1 MKYKVLSIILSLV
14 FAFSALGLTAYAD
27 TAFEIKELNMQIK
40 TPDDVV
46 AISRLSTPQDPVF
59 QNSGLDY
66 NNTMKILEDDNVYLY
81 AQAKDGS
88 YKITLSMIENDESR
102 GYYDFT
108 TLSDSQKE
116 EITQTFKNQPEC
128 TNCYTYELKNGQAF
142 FFCPTSKYT
151 SSSGS
156 PLSIAQYITIVNG
169 QRIVVQLAVNSTTYT
184 NEQVEVLKNIV
195 DSINFSTI
203 TKKFFDFNSVL
214 PYIIVLVAAV
224 VVFVIAIILIMKR
237 KKRNIAHATAS
248 EENAKL
254 EEFLENTQ
262 RYDSSENKDEEP
274 EEPLIIITDAA
285 KFDAEFGKA
294 KKPINETEVQV
305 PSGDSS
311 DDAGSVNTENVEM
324 DSPDKEQEVDDTSTN
339 ETETQSENSDNE
351 DFVTYESMDLDSLVS
366 DNLDD
371 EDFVVA
377 EGSANEDHEDTG
389 DDSHDASDVNLDL
402 SDHPQSLIDDKVD
415 VAPED
420 KLYVNKSRED
430 HKYKSYSKAKD
441 KESSNIPL
449 KILKGIG
456 NAFIGAG
463 LLIIYLVSLAI
474 SSGKNSKKQNK
485 KSKKTHN
492 KVNNKNSA
500 KGTRR
505 MPSGQ
510 TKSSMAIPPK
520 NSVSSNIPQR
530 NSLNSNNSE
539 ARKSLVTHDSHNKW

>member
-1 MKYKVLSIILSLV
+1 MKYKILSIVLFFMFV
-14 FAFSALGLTAYAD
+14 FSTLGLTAYAD

-81 AQAKDGS
+81 AQARDGS

-128 TNCYTYELKNGQAF
+128 TNCYTYELKNGHAF

-203 TKKFFDFNSVL
+203 TKKSFDFNSVL
-214 PYIIVLVAAV
+214 PYIIVLVVAV
-224 VVFVIAIILIMKR
+224 VMFTIAIVLIIKKR
-237 KKRNIAHATAS
+237 KKNIAHATAS
-248 EENAKL
+248 EEDAKL

-262 RYDSSENKDEEP
+262 RYNSSENKDEEP

-285 KFDAEFGKA
+285 RFDAEFGKG
-294 KKPINETEVQV
+294 KKTTDETEVQD
-305 PSGDSS
+305 SSNDSS
-311 DDAGSVNTENVEM
+311 DNTEKV
-324 DSPDKEQEVDDTSTN
+324 DSENAEADSIEEKSEAEDSSTN
-339 ETETQSENSDNE
+339 EPETQSENSDNE

-366 DNLDD
+366 VNSDD

-377 EGSANEDHEDTG
+377 EGSAKSDNEKT
-389 DDSHDASDVNLDL
+389 DDKIDVSDMNLDL
-402 SDHPQSLIDDKVD
+402 SDRHESLVDDKIDDNS
-415 VAPED
+415 EH
-420 KLYVNKSRED
+420 KLYVNKTPENHE
-430 HKYKSYSKAKD
+430 HKRNSKAKD
-441 KESSNIPL
+441 KELSNMPL

-463 LLIIYLVSLAI
+463 LLLIYLISLAI
-474 SSGKNSKKQNK
+474 SAGKDKKKQNK
-485 KSKKTHN
+485 KSNKPHN
-492 KVNNKNSA
+492 RANSNNSA
-500 KGTRR
+500 NGTGRT
-505 MPSGQ
+505 PSGQ
-510 TKSSMAIPPK
+510 FRSSMAIPPK

-530 NSLNSNNSE
+530 NSLNHNNPES
-539 ARKSLVTHDSHNKW
+539 RKSLVTHDIHNE

>member
-27 TAFEIKELNMQIK
+27 TTFEIKELNMQIK

-59 QNSGLDY
+59 QSSGLDY
-66 NNTMKILEDDNVYLY
+66 NSTMKILEDDNVYLY
-81 AQAKDGS
+81 AQSKDGS

-169 QRIVVQLAVNSTTYT
+169 QRIVIQLAVKSTTYT

-203 TKKFFDFNSVL
+203 TKKTFDFYSIL
-214 PYIIVLVAAV
+214 PYIIVLVVAV
-224 VVFVIAIILIMKR
+224 VVFVIAIVLIMKR
-237 KKRNIAHATAS
+237 KKKIIAQATAS

-262 RYDSSENKDEEP
+262 RYDSSENKNEEP

-285 KFDAEFGKA
+285 RFDAEFGKG
-294 KKPINETEVQV
+294 KGTTGETEVQDS
-305 PSGDSS
+305 SGDSY
-311 DDAGSVNTENVEM
+311 DDAENVNPESTEG
-324 DSPDKEQEVDDTSTN
+324 DSSEKEPENDDASIN
-339 ETETQSENSDNE
+339 ESETQSENPDNE

-366 DNLDD
+366 VDSDD

-377 EGSANEDHEDTG
+377 EGSANEDNENTT
-389 DDSHDASDVNLDL
+389 DDNLDVSDVDIDL
-402 SDHPQSLIDDKVD
+402 SDHSQSMIDNKAD
-415 VAPED
+415 VAPENE
-420 KLYVNKSRED
+420 LYVNKSRED
-430 HKYKSYSKAKD
+430 HTN
-441 KESSNIPL
+441 ESNLKTKGKGASNIPL

-456 NAFIGAG
+456 NGLIGAG
-463 LLIIYLVSLAI
+463 LLIISTLSVI
-474 SSGKNSKKQNK
+474 SVILPFNFYYFTCN
-485 KSKKTHN
+485 
-492 KVNNKNSA
+492 
-500 KGTRR
+500 
-505 MPSGQ
+505 
-510 TKSSMAIPPK
+510 
-520 NSVSSNIPQR
+520 
-530 NSLNSNNSE
+530 
-539 ARKSLVTHDSHNKW
+539 